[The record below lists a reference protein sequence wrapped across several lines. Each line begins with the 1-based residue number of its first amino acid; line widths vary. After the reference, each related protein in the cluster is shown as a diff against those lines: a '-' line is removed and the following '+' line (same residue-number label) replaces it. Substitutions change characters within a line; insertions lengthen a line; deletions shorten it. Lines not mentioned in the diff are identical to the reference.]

1 MVYTAVTPDVR
12 DNIKI
17 ITTTKVVLIL
27 EYEGTR
33 YHGFQLQAKLP
44 TVQGEIEK
52 AICKLTGERI
62 RVMAASRTDSGVH
75 AEGQVVS
82 FRTESA
88 LSPQTFVKGL
98 NYYLPGDIAVKESFR
113 VRDSFNVRRDAVS
126 REYQYRILN
135 SLIRSPLKEGFYY
148 KVNGNL
154 DIEAVNKACKVL
166 IGTHDFASFTSNIG
180 PEIKSTVRKVFHAG
194 MEKDKEVVT
203 FNIIANAFLPHQV
216 RSMVGSLLRIG
227 LGRMSGEE
235 FYSILEANKVG
246 LAGPV
251 APACGLYLMQVNY
264 SHDIEEY
271 INENI

>member
-52 AICKLTGERI
+52 AICKLTSERI

-88 LSPQTFVKGL
+88 LSPQTYVKGL
-98 NYYLPGDIAVKESFR
+98 NYYLPGNIAVKESFR

-180 PEIKSTVRKVFHAG
+180 PEVKSTVRKVFHAG

-235 FYSILEANKVG
+235 FYSIMEANKVG

-264 SHDIEEY
+264 PHDIEEY